1 MLDILKDTKRYIGDI
16 VGIKVENILY
26 LIFFSNQG
34 SLGSMVGR
42 ALGNVGK
49 DQKNYFDPMKVPK
62 RTSWMLKILMF

>member
-34 SLGSMVGR
+34 SLGCMVGR

-49 DQKNYFDPMKVPK
+49 DQKFYFDPMKVPK